1 MFSNIFFFQKPD
13 HRGER
18 SRSLPR
24 HYQQSRLSSST
35 LDLSEASYDYRK
47 SVLYVTKVS
56 LTIFL
61 TSTMHQFSLQH
72 FQKNKLSLIKR
83 KEKWLELHIII

>member
-13 HRGER
+13 QRGER